1 MKNFQQI
8 QFILNED
15 NRNLMATREIPH
27 DQEQEKHYNK
37 LRRVFTMF
45 AYASDPARVYFEY
58 IQ

>member
-27 DQEQEKHYNK
+27 ELEK
-37 LRRVFTMF
+37 
-45 AYASDPARVYFEY
+45 
-58 IQ
+58 